1 MSVRGEAR
9 LYWRVLRYL
18 GGYEG
23 LLALAILA
31 TMGFAF
37 FDAFSLVMLIPFL
50 NALFGDAPLSV
61 GSSGS
66 VMEWLLTQ
74 TVGRVMSPGMS
85 AQDLLLGIIL
95 FMLAIFALKN
105 VFDFLKRYLVARLEQ
120 SVTRDLRNEVYGHL
134 LDLDLRFFGRTRAGQ
149 VVSRL
154 TGDAE
159 LLRSLV
165 TRNVAQALTAFLRVI
180 AALALLLSISVEL
193 TLVSVV
199 VLPGIFLVWSRVVR
213 RLRRG
218 DRRVLNLAGEVSSH
232 IQETV
237 SGIRLVKAAAA
248 ENAERKRFGGL
259 TQDYFRTFLRT
270 ETLRAATGPLS
281 EMLAALGTLL
291 LLWYGSHLVL
301 VEGTLTG
308 AAFIGFLGVSMQ
320 LYSPAKELSRLPATI
335 QPGLAAAERVFE
347 FLDAPIE
354 ITDRAGAR
362 PFTGLSEGIR
372 FEGVEFHYVEGEPV
386 LRDVDLRVA
395 VGEVVA
401 LVGPSGSG
409 KTTLVDLVARFYD
422 PTGGRIT
429 FDGVDLR
436 EYSIASLRSNLG
448 IVTQETV
455 LFHDT
460 VRANIAYGLEDVAD
474 ADMERAARAAHAHEF
489 IGALP
494 EGYDTV
500 LGERGTRLSG
510 GQRQRIAIARAILR
524 DPPILIFD
532 EATSALDSASER
544 HVQEAVA
551 ELLHGRTVFVIAHRL
566 STIKHA
572 DQILVLREGRIVDTG
587 RHDEL
592 IARDGTYRY
601 LYELQ
606 TSGA

>member
-61 GSSGS
+61 GSGGS
-66 VMEWLLTQ
+66 AMEWLLAQ
-74 TVGRVMSPGMS
+74 TVGRVVSPGMS
-85 AQDLLLGIIL
+85 SQDLLLGIIL
-95 FMLAIFALKN
+95 FMLAVFAVKN
-105 VFDFLKRYLVARLEQ
+105 VFDFLKRYVVARLEQ

-149 VVSRL
+149 VISRL
-154 TGDAE
+154 TGDAD

-165 TRNVAQALTAFLRVI
+165 TRNVSQALTATFQVI
-180 AALALLLSISVEL
+180 AALALLLSISVRL
-193 TLVSVV
+193 TLIAVI
-199 VLPGIFLVWSRVVR
+199 VLPAMFGIWSRIVR

-218 DRRVLNLAGEVSSH
+218 DRRVLHIAGDVSSH
-232 IQETV
+232 LQETV
-237 SGIRLVKAAAA
+237 AGIRLVKAAAA
-248 ENAERKRFGGL
+248 EDRERERFRGL
-259 TQDYFRTFLRT
+259 TQSYYRTFLRT
-270 ETLRAATGPLS
+270 EKLRAATSPLS

-291 LLWYGSHLVL
+291 LLWYGSRLVL
-301 VEGTLTG
+301 VDGTITG
-308 AAFIGFLGVSMQ
+308 AAFVGFLGVSMQ
-320 LYSPAKELSRLPATI
+320 LYSPAKQLSRLPANV
-335 QPGLAAAERVFE
+335 QPGLAAAERLFE

-354 ITDRAGAR
+354 IVDRAGAKR
-362 PFTGLSEGIR
+362 FTGLRHGIR
-372 FEGVEFHYVEGEPV
+372 FEDVDFQYEAGEPV
-386 LRDVDLRVA
+386 LTGINLEVA
-395 VGEVVA
+395 AGEVVA
-401 LVGPSGSG
+401 LVGPSGAG

-422 PTGGRIT
+422 PTAGRVL

-436 EYSIASLRSNLG
+436 QYSLASVRSNLG

-460 VRANIAYGLEDVAD
+460 VRANIAYGLVD
-474 ADMERAARAAHAHEF
+474 AEFAHIEKAARAAHAHEF
-489 IGALP
+489 VVHLP
-494 EGYDTV
+494 DGYDTV
-500 LGERGTRLSG
+500 LGEQGMRLSG

-532 EATSALDSASER
+532 EATSALDSESER
-544 HVQEAVA
+544 LIQEAVA
-551 ELLHGRTVFVIAHRL
+551 ELLTGRTVFVIAHRL
-566 STIKHA
+566 STIRHA
-572 DQILVLREGRIVDTG
+572 DQILVLSGGRIVDTG
-587 RHDEL
+587 RHEDL
-592 IARDGTYRY
+592 IRREGTYRY

-606 TSGA
+606 TSEA